1 MPRVK
6 NGTMKLVTSL
16 AGILVDQPSCFY
28 PLRNLDCL
36 WLYSLL
42 RSRYWA
48 RHATLLPNGEE
59 HCVTIP
65 ITAAKESS
73 GFKAS

>member
-1 MPRVK
+1 
-6 NGTMKLVTSL
+6 MKLVTFL

-42 RSRYWA
+42 RSRHQA
-48 RHATLLPNGEE
+48 RHATLLAIGEE

-65 ITAAKESS
+65 TTAAKESS